1 VPVDVWISIV
11 KRPKAE
17 LPTRTLRK
25 ANDFA
30 RRLKAYNTKHKKWCA
45 SKNCLIAKA
54 APGRQRGVVS
64 IALAAA
70 IPLIGVRLLG
80 DVIRFRFRIRDAISI
95 AVAPAAAGDFLRLAV
110 PLQLRRLATGAES
123 QVSGLG
129 RFFLFF
135 PLAASGG
142 YSMSVGEFVVL
153 YRFWPTSTTCGHF
166 PLPKGVINISVYIFI
181 ANTSALIRN
190 QLKSYESCQR
200 RTKQT

>member
-1 VPVDVWISIV
+1 
-11 KRPKAE
+11 
-17 LPTRTLRK
+17 
-25 ANDFA
+25 
-30 RRLKAYNTKHKKWCA
+30 
-45 SKNCLIAKA
+45 LIAKA

-123 QVSGLG
+123 QVSGSG

-135 PLAASGG
+135 SPGSLRRLLNVSRGVCCSLSILANVNYLWTFPIPLGG
-142 YSMSVGEFVVL
+142 HKYICIYIYCKYFCINKKSIKKLREL
-153 YRFWPTSTTCGHF
+153 ST
-166 PLPKGVINISVYIFI
+166 
-181 ANTSALIRN
+181 
-190 QLKSYESCQR
+190 
-200 RTKQT
+200 TKQTETYKLQIANCNWLE